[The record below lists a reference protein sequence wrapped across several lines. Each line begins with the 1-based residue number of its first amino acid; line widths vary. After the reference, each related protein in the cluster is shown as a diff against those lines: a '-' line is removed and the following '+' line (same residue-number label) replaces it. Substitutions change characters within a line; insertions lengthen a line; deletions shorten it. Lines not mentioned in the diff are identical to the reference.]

1 MTCNRL
7 VVVLTPSIR
16 ARILQSKALPLLVFP
31 YWFRLIVRHLAH
43 SFRKSIPWL
52 FRSKEFANFTYDL
65 TTANKE
71 YLAWF
76 VADIC
81 GVPVGEVHGYFNEL
95 EANSQSDFYIKAR
108 LANHRRG
115 NEIDREAF
123 LGRRLGWYAIVRAM
137 NPQLVVETGTEKGL
151 ESLVLAEALIQ
162 NGSGRLITVDMEPS
176 SGLLIGAEYGGVIE
190 RLIDDSLV
198 AISQIDQIDL
208 FIHDSDHSAEH
219 EAQEFELL
227 QSRLS
232 VNGIVLSDNSHAT
245 TELAKWSLR
254 QGRRFMYFAE
264 EPIDHWYPSAGI
276 GVSMKGS

>member
-1 MTCNRL
+1 
-7 VVVLTPSIR
+7 
-16 ARILQSKALPLLVFP
+16 LVFP

-95 EANSQSDFYIKAR
+95 EANSQPDFYIKAR

-123 LGRRLGWYAIVRAM
+123 LGRRLGWYAIARAM
-137 NPQLVVETGTEKGL
+137 KPQLVVETGTEKGL
-151 ESLVLAEALIQ
+151 GSLVLAEALIQ

-176 SGLLIGAEYGGVIE
+176 SGLLIGSKYDGVIQ

-198 AISQIDQIDL
+198 AISQIDQINL
-208 FIHDSDHSAEH
+208 FIHDFDHNAEH
-219 EAQEFELL
+219 ETQEFESL

-232 VNGIVLSDNSHAT
+232 ANGIVLSYNSHAT

-264 EPIDHWYPSAGI
+264 EPLDHWYPGAGI

>member
-1 MTCNRL
+1 L
-7 VVVLTPSIR
+7 
-16 ARILQSKALPLLVFP
+16 AR
-31 YWFRLIVRHLAH
+31 
-43 SFRKSIPWL
+43 SFKSSIPWL

-65 TTANKE
+65 TAANKD

-76 VADIC
+76 VANICDIS
-81 GVPVGEVHGYFNEL
+81 VKDVYGYFNEL
-95 EANSQSDFYIKAR
+95 ETNSLLDAYIQAG

-123 LGRRLGWYAIVRAM
+123 FGRRLGWYAIVRAVK
-137 NPQLVVETGTEKGL
+137 PQLVVETGTEKGL
-151 ESLVLAEALIQ
+151 GSLVLPEALIQ

-176 SGLLIGAEYGGVIE
+176 SGLLIGAKYDGVIQ
-190 RLIDDSLV
+190 RVIDDSLV

-264 EPIDHWYPSAGI
+264 EPLDHWYPGAGI
-276 GVSMKGS
+276 GVSMKGL